1 MWPNYNSFWW
11 SQPHPHPPP
20 PSIPS
25 VDCDIISPTQ
35 SPESSRAEWWRC
47 GFCIKLFLTKNHF
60 PRNVNC
66 RKRRAAVH
74 RHPGALAVTRPPWS
88 LPSCSSQI
96 VTTAW
101 MQEFLHKESFSSYLQ
116 NTETK
121 VWWKTNA
128 RDHKNFNIYFSP
140 RLPAVWEAGSK
151 CDWRLETQFN
161 RRESNKQLAAQISC
175 NACTWYLLDTV

>member
-1 MWPNYNSFWW
+1 MH
-11 SQPHPHPPP
+11 PHYWLLYSLSESRHLSCRVSSHKFLKHLTSVKIIIVCETFCVNFGCIRVKQKIKCDQIITVSGGASTHPPP
-20 PSIPS
+20 PSIPP
-25 VDCDIISPTQ
+25 VDCDVISPTQ
-35 SPESSRAEWWRC
+35 SPESSRASSSGVARWRRC

-74 RHPGALAVTRPPWS
+74 SVRRHPGALAVTRPPWS
-88 LPSCSSQI
+88 LPSCTSQI

-121 VWWKTNA
+121 V
-128 RDHKNFNIYFSP
+128 
-140 RLPAVWEAGSK
+140 
-151 CDWRLETQFN
+151 
-161 RRESNKQLAAQISC
+161 
-175 NACTWYLLDTV
+175 